1 MTHYEMVSS
10 NKTKS
15 NIIVFFFMLFVVGA
29 TYLMTVGF
37 DYPLSFVGIAF
48 IISGITSFGSY
59 WFSDSI
65 ILGISGAKEA
75 KREEYFDFYTVAE
88 NLASSQRMPKPR
100 LYVIQ
105 DTATNAFA
113 TGRDPEHAVVCCTT
127 GLLQKLNRAELEGVI
142 AHELSHVQ
150 NYDIRL
156 MSIVSILVGLLAL
169 LSDFILRISFRGGRK
184 KNENSGQLQI
194 ILLIAG
200 LAMAILSPIIAKIIQ
215 LAISRRREFLA
226 DASAVAMTKNP
237 EGLAKALERI
247 ALDTEPLEA
256 ANNATAHLYISD
268 PLKNTKGHLF
278 SSLFK
283 THPPVQERIAALRAI

>member
-1 MTHYEMVSS
+1 MVSS
-10 NKTKS
+10 NKVKS
-15 NIIVFFFMLFVVGA
+15 NIVVLGFMLFVVLA
-29 TYLMTVGF
+29 SYLITVGF
-37 DYPLSFVGIAF
+37 NYPLSFVGIAL

-88 NLASSQRMPKPR
+88 NLSVSQRMPKPK

-105 DTATNAFA
+105 DSAPNAFA

-127 GLLQKLNRAELEGVI
+127 GILEKLNKAEIEGVI
-142 AHELSHVQ
+142 AHELSHIQ

-156 MSIVSILVGLLAL
+156 MSIVSILVGFLAL
-169 LSDFILRISFRGGRK
+169 LSDFILRMSFFRSGER
-184 KNENSGQLQI
+184 KNENSGQMQT
-194 ILLIAG
+194 ILLVVG
-200 LAMAILSPIIAKIIQ
+200 LVMAILSPIIAKIIQ

-237 EGLAKALERI
+237 EGLAKALEKI
-247 ALDTEPLEA
+247 ALDKEPLEA
-256 ANNATAHLYISD
+256 ANNATAHLYISN

-278 SSLFK
+278 SSLFN
-283 THPPVQERIAALRAI
+283 THPPVQDRIAALRKL